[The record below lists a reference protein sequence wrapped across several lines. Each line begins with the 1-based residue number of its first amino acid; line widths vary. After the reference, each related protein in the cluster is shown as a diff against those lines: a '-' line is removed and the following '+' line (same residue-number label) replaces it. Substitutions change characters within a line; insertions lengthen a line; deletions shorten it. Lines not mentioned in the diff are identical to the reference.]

1 MEGIPPEP
9 VLINDT
15 PVSKD
20 TSFSQTS
27 GFRMIQSSLDE
38 DFFREDA
45 DLYNVTA
52 RGSAIVEAESG
63 DSAKTESFFSVK
75 LQMFDETQNPT
86 VSYFVRVVYARRNMY
101 LPAPFI
107 NRLNCI
113 IQL

>member
-1 MEGIPPEP
+1 MEGMPPEP

-15 PVSKD
+15 PISKD

-27 GFRMIQSSLDE
+27 GFRMIQSRLDE

-63 DSAKTESFFSVK
+63 DAAKTESFFSVE
-75 LQMFDETQNPT
+75 LQMFDETRIPT
-86 VSYFVRVVYARRNMY
+86 VSQYVRFCQNSAQYVCARAHY
-101 LPAPFI
+101 
-107 NRLNCI
+107 
-113 IQL
+113 